1 MLFILYYTFYVLGVT
16 FSFPT
21 KENVGIDISHYG
33 TALFGSPNNE
43 TGEKVSEWNSK
54 SSEVNPEELGEYLE
68 GDILFPSKVKNGLLA
83 FSAKWDG
90 GMVPYVIVGPYN
102 NEEMDVIHK
111 AIKQYHDNTCIRF
124 RRKQPEDKDYIKIV
138 NTRTG
143 CWSSVGKIGGPQEV
157 NLQSPGCLS
166 TLGTPVHELM
176 HALGF
181 HHEQTRYER
190 DDFVDILWN
199 NIKRGHEGNFAKV
212 PKDAAYGFGVRYD
225 YGSVMHYSSH
235 AFSVN
240 NQPTIITKDKKA
252 RIGQRDGFSVG
263 DITKI
268 RNMYNCTAMNDSSS
282 GPKPGGSSSLIS
294 GISEFVN
301 NLIG

>member
-1 MLFILYYTFYVLGVT
+1 MLVSIISLLILISSIY
-16 FSFPT
+16 SFPT
-21 KENVGIDISHYG
+21 VENNEIDVSHYG
-33 TALFGSPNNE
+33 AALFGKPNE
-43 TGEKVSEWNSK
+43 KTGEIVNEWASE
-54 SSEVNPEELGEYLE
+54 SSQVNPEELGEYLE
-68 GDILFPSKVKNGLLA
+68 GDILVPAKGRNGLLD
-83 FSAKWDG
+83 FSSKWDG

-102 NEEMDVIHK
+102 SEEQEVIHN

-124 RRKQPEDKDYIKIV
+124 RRKQPDDHDYIKIV

-166 TLGTPVHELM
+166 TVGTPVHELM

-190 DDFVDILWN
+190 DDFVDILWS
-199 NIKRGHEGNFAKV
+199 NIRKGHEGNFAKV
-212 PKDAAYGFGVRYD
+212 PKESATGFGVKYD
-225 YGSVMHYSSH
+225 YNSVMHYSAH

-240 NQPTIITKDKKA
+240 SQPTIVPKDKDVK
-252 RIGQRDGFSVG
+252 IGQRDGFSVG
-263 DITKI
+263 DIIKI
-268 RNMYNCTAMNDSSS
+268 RNMYNCTKMEDSSNS
-282 GPKPGGSSSLIS
+282 KPGGSSSLLSSLNGFI
-294 GISEFVN
+294 N